1 MSNFTAYCVRCGR
14 AVAVNGIS
22 DNGTICERCISKE
35 MQLNTFVI
43 RLADNGM
50 SAFMI
55 GNAIQSTFRGKSFY
69 MIPPEDNNG
78 EWEIAIPNVESDSVY
93 GIWEMAVTHLPTHGV
108 SIRSL
113 SHITE

>member
-1 MSNFTAYCVRCGR
+1 M
-14 AVAVNGIS
+14 
-22 DNGTICERCISKE
+22 E
-35 MQLNTFVI
+35 LNSFVI

-55 GNAIQSTFRGKSFY
+55 GNAIQSTFRGRGFW
-69 MIPPEDNNG
+69 MIHPEGNGG
-78 EWEIAIPNVESDSVY
+78 EWEITITDVDENSVY